1 MTKPTENAVD
11 AGRRPKYGWPSIA
24 IAIVAALFYAYVF
37 WGAVQNLIELP
48 AIRRDATPWWLLILD
63 VVLPVRP
70 DPAASQTHEVRLR
83 VVARP
88 DRPVAEL
95 LHRLGLNLPTAPKV
109 VQNVVEK
116 NQP

>member
-63 VVLPVRP
+63 VLLPVLAY
-70 DPAASQTHEVRLR
+70 AAAVL
-83 VVARP
+83 
-88 DRPVAEL
+88 
-95 LHRLGLNLPTAPKV
+95 LGLRRRTLTRAGLFILGATVLACGVVSSLAFNLTH
-109 VQNVVEK
+109 
-116 NQP
+116 